1 MAEDKKTIETK
12 EVNTKSLREKGYIF
26 AVGKRKSAVARVRL
40 YQTISNLKWGEIE
53 IKKGDVYVNEQK
65 IENYFKGDVF
75 KSYYAK
81 PFELTGTL
89 GKFALTIRAA
99 GGGQRSQ
106 LDAVVHGISK
116 ALSLINPEN
125 RSALKKEGL
134 LTRDAR
140 VRERRKVGMGG
151 KARRKKQ
158 SPKR

>member
-1 MAEDKKTIETK
+1 MAEAKKAIETK
-12 EVNTKSLREKGYIF
+12 EVNTKSLKEKGFIF
-26 AVGKRKSAVARVRL
+26 SVGKRKSAVARIRL
-40 YQTISNLKWGEIE
+40 YKTISNLKWGEIE

-75 KSYYAK
+75 KSYYTK
-81 PFELTGTL
+81 PFEITGTL
-89 GKFALTIRAA
+89 GKFTLTIRTA

-106 LDAVVHGISK
+106 LGAVVHGISR